1 MTLLQIPSGRSMIRG
16 VVRVHSVPSSDARA
30 GLAATVDGLFL
41 LQDHLLELRR
51 AHEELRSSDHWHGGL
66 PVLLLE
72 RCWLRLSRVS
82 VEDLAQRLPP
92 DCSQEAPELCRYREL
107 VAAGRSPWE
116 AERLCWEDFGAEAC
130 REALRKFWT
139 AQERGTQGW
148 TLETYLDL
156 LQQYRQRFALE
167 APRPVPLLVL
177 ARRQGP
183 LRHGRHRLLWLGPD
197 AAEARPSMRHTCP

>member
-1 MTLLQIPSGRSMIRG
+1 M
-16 VVRVHSVPSSDARA
+16 PSSDDRA
-30 GLAATVDGLFL
+30 GLAATLDGLFL
-41 LQDHLLELRR
+41 LDDQMAELRR
-51 AHEELRSSDHWHGGL
+51 AHAELRRSDHWHGGL

-82 VEDLAQRLPP
+82 VEHLAQRLPP

-130 REALRKFWT
+130 REALRKFWA

-156 LQQYRQRFALE
+156 LQQYRLRFAQE
-167 APRPVPLLVL
+167 GPRPVPLLVL
-177 ARRQGP
+177 ARREGTAR
-183 LRHGRHRLLWLGPD
+183 LGRHRLLWLVPE
-197 AAEARPSMRHTCP
+197 AAGGRPSMRDTCP

>member
-1 MTLLQIPSGRSMIRG
+1 MMTDA
-16 VVRVHSVPSSDARA
+16 VRVCSVPSSDAPTC
-30 GLAATVDGLFL
+30 LAATLDGLFL
-41 LQDHLLELRR
+41 LEEHLQQLHHALAELDGC
-51 AHEELRSSDHWHGGL
+51 DHWHGGL

-82 VEDLAQRLPP
+82 VEHLAQRLPP

-107 VAAGRSPWE
+107 VAAGRSAWD

-130 REALRKFWT
+130 REALRRFWA

-156 LQQYRQRFALE
+156 LQQYRQRFALGG
-167 APRPVPLLVL
+167 PRPVPLLVL
-177 ARRQGP
+177 ARREGP
-183 LRHGRHRLLWLGPD
+183 ARLGRHRLLWLGPE
-197 AAEARPSMRHTCP
+197 AAGGRPSMRHTCP

>member
-1 MTLLQIPSGRSMIRG
+1 MIPV
-16 VVRVHSVPSSDARA
+16 VVRVCSVPSSDARA

-41 LQDHLLELRR
+41 LEDHRQELRR
-51 AHEELRSSDHWHGGL
+51 AHAELRDSADWHGGL

-82 VEDLAQRLPP
+82 VEHLAQRLPP

-107 VAAGRSPWE
+107 VAAGCSAWE
-116 AERLCWEDFGAEAC
+116 AERLCWEDFGADAC
-130 REALRKFWT
+130 REALRKFWA

-167 APRPVPLLVL
+167 SPRPVPLLVL
-177 ARRQGP
+177 ARREGP
-183 LRHGRHRLLWLGPD
+183 ARGGRHRLLWLGPD
-197 AAEARPSMRHTCP
+197 AAEGRPSMRDTCP

>member
-1 MTLLQIPSGRSMIRG
+1 MIRG
-16 VVRVHSVPSSDARA
+16 VVRVSTVPSSDARA
-30 GLAATVDGLFL
+30 GLAATADGLFL
-41 LQDHLLELRR
+41 LADHLQALRR
-51 AHEELRSSDHWHGGL
+51 AFEELGGCDHWHGGL

-82 VEDLAQRLPP
+82 VEHLAQRLPP

-107 VAAGRSPWE
+107 VASGLSGLE
-116 AERLCWEDFGAEAC
+116 AERVCWEDFGAEAC
-130 REALRKFWT
+130 REALRKYWT

-167 APRPVPLLVL
+167 SPRPVPLLVL

-183 LRHGRHRLLWLGPD
+183 ARLGRHRLLWLGPE
-197 AAEARPSMRHTCP
+197 AAGGRPSMRDTCP

>member
-1 MTLLQIPSGRSMIRG
+1 MISG
-16 VVRVHSVPSSDARA
+16 VVRVRTVPPSDARA

-82 VEDLAQRLPP
+82 VEHLAHRLPP
-92 DCSQEAPELCRYREL
+92 DCSQEAPELRRYREL
-107 VAAGRSPWE
+107 VAAGRPAWE
-116 AERLCWEDFGAEAC
+116 AERLCWEDFGADAC
-130 REALRKFWT
+130 REALRKFWA

-156 LQQYRQRFALE
+156 LQQYRRRFA
-167 APRPVPLLVL
+167 AGGPRPVPLLVL
-177 ARRQGP
+177 ARRDC
-183 LRHGRHRLLWLGPD
+183 RARRGRHRLLWLGPD
-197 AAEARPSMRHTCP
+197 AAAGRTSMRDTCP

>member
-1 MTLLQIPSGRSMIRG
+1 MMAD
-16 VVRVHSVPSSDARA
+16 VVRICSVPSSDDRA
-30 GLAATVDGLFL
+30 GLAATLDGLFL
-41 LQDHLLELRR
+41 LDDQMAELRR
-51 AHEELRSSDHWHGGL
+51 AHAELRRSDHWHGGL

-82 VEDLAQRLPP
+82 VEHLAQRLPP

-130 REALRKFWT
+130 REALRKFWA

-156 LQQYRQRFALE
+156 LQQYRLRFAQE
-167 APRPVPLLVL
+167 GPRPVPLLVL
-177 ARRQGP
+177 ARREGTAR
-183 LRHGRHRLLWLGPD
+183 LGRHRLLWLVPE
-197 AAEARPSMRHTCP
+197 AAGGRPSMRDTCP